1 MYLIYE
7 VSTGVPRVSISSQ
20 LLAEANLN
28 DGEAW
33 VELPEDYFPE
43 DDCLVV
49 DGQLVKQAPPAFNV
63 VAYARHLR
71 TGFLAESDWTQAVD
85 NALSAET
92 KAAWAAYRQELRDF
106 PSLDFSEA
114 TMKHEVEALLP
125 TPPDPPS

>member
-7 VSTGVPRVSISSQ
+7 VSTGIPRISISSQ
-20 LLAEANLN
+20 RLAEANLN

-33 VELPEDYFPE
+33 LEEPADYSAV
-43 DDCLVV
+43 DDYLVV
-49 DGQLVKQAPPAFNV
+49 DGQLVKQAPPAFDA
-63 VAYARHLR
+63 VAHARHLR
-71 TGFLAESDWTQAVD
+71 TGFLADSDWTQTVD
-85 NALSAET
+85 SPLTAET

-125 TPPDPPS
+125 TPPGD